1 MKRTVPFPALTA
13 ALVSA
18 GLLTGGAALAADRDE
33 VTQFRAAPHS
43 ITAAIAAAEKA
54 AGGQAVA
61 AEFDDD
67 RNGGH
72 YEVDVVAGDK
82 LHEITIDASTGAVKK
97 TEDKGTLANLD
108 KDDAITPAQLGAPL
122 AELVAKAEKASGE
135 KVMAIGYEH
144 EDGKPVG
151 IEVELGKADGSSP
164 SFLLDVASGTLTPY
178 ND

>member
-1 MKRTVPFPALTA
+1 MKRNVLFSSLTA

-18 GLLTGGAALAADRDE
+18 GLLTSGAALASDRDE
-33 VTQFRAAPHS
+33 VKQFLAAPHS
-43 ITAAIAAAEKA
+43 ISAAIATAEQA

-61 AEFDDD
+61 AEFDDNRD
-67 RNGGH
+67 GGY

-97 TEDKGTLANLD
+97 TEDKGLLANRD

-122 AELVAKAEKASGE
+122 AELVAKAEQSSGE

-144 EDGKPVG
+144 DDGKPVG

-164 SFLLDVASGTLTPY
+164 SFLLDAANGTLTPY
-178 ND
+178 DD